1 MANRMTNLELSES
14 IKNYIKE
21 LFDNDITFLLEENN
35 KIINELKNTVNN
47 LEDKISNF
55 NTINIKD
62 NVKSYADIVNT
73 ELENNIINTI
83 NDTIS
88 NNLKSMNEINARSK
102 TIILHNVKEII
113 HDDKKT
119 KYDEEFKTVSNI
131 LETISSIKIIKMHRI
146 GKIDI
151 DEQVHAYKVRLIQII
166 LNTEN
171 KKIDIL
177 DNAFRL
183 KNTIYNKIGISHE
196 FDKNQLN
203 TQKKLLSEAKDKSS
217 DTIVYKVKF
226 INNTFKMIKFNII
239 SETNNDLP

>member
-1 MANRMTNLELSES
+1 
-14 IKNYIKE
+14 
-21 LFDNDITFLLEENN
+21 
-35 KIINELKNTVNN
+35 
-47 LEDKISNF
+47 
-55 NTINIKD
+55 
-62 NVKSYADIVNT
+62 
-73 ELENNIINTI
+73 
-83 NDTIS
+83 
-88 NNLKSMNEINARSK
+88 MNEINARSK

-131 LETISSIKIIKMHRI
+131 LETILSIKIIKMHRI

-151 DEQVHAYKVRLIQII
+151 DKSVHIKSDIKII
-166 LNTEN
+166 MNTEN
-171 KKIDIL
+171 EKIDIL

-183 KNTIYNKIGISHE
+183 KNTIYNKIGRSHE

-217 DTIVYKVKF
+217 DTIVYKVKC